1 MKIMISSK
9 TVLKKYGEVMSFYK
23 NTGAAREVKKQ
34 KLLDNFNDW
43 LWWIQIRDLEWSCEN
58 DECRFEEEE
67 ISFDHCKNIHWV
79 LRYLCRQAL
88 GEDIQSPRRSI
99 LIKLYLVLCELYL
112 ENHPGKDRWQT
123 IRGFYEDTYGCE
135 IYDDFQIRS
144 SFDAEVQGAFDEFE
158 MFTEF
163 LSGSSGIFK
172 KVNKK
177 VLELR

>member
-1 MKIMISSK
+1 MISSK
-9 TVLKKYGEVMSFYK
+9 IVLKEYGEVMSFYK
-23 NTGAAREVKKQ
+23 NIGAEREVKKQ

-43 LWWIQIRDLEWSCEN
+43 LWWIQIRDLEWNCEY
-58 DECRFEEEE
+58 DEYRFEEE

-99 LIKLYLVLCELYL
+99 LIKLYHVLCELYL
-112 ENHPGKDRWQT
+112 ENHPGKDHWQT
-123 IRGFYEDTYGCE
+123 IRRFYEDTYGCE

-144 SFDAEVQGAFDEFE
+144 SFDAKVQGAFDEFD

-177 VLELR
+177 VLKLR